1 MIAMAYGNNLVFIV
15 CFALTCMGMTLAR
28 AVNNNMDAIQIL
40 SVDAAHLFAENDQK
54 IQVTLIN
61 QSKNSIKEIEIS
73 VKQKKVNLQNPLQMG
88 AKQTVVFD
96 VPWNIQN
103 RGYVKIPTIIVSS
116 KYPSGLFNAWKIFK
130 SSNKTLVYPARK
142 GQTHFPNHVSAQQ
155 ESLGLIREIR
165 DYKPGDSP
173 KRIHWRSL
181 AKNQQLRTLVHEG
194 DDGRKCE
201 LNLKDLNHLNFEDQ
215 LSQLSLWLH
224 LAETHSYDWKL
235 ILGNKIHDSK
245 VDPHIY
251 YQAMN
256 DLALM
261 ADKK

>member
-1 MIAMAYGNNLVFIV
+1 
-15 CFALTCMGMTLAR
+15 MGMTLAR
-28 AVNNNMDAIQIL
+28 AINSNMDAVQIL
-40 SVDAAHLFAENDQK
+40 SVEAVHLFAEDDQK
-54 IQVTLIN
+54 IQVTLLN
-61 QSKNSIKEIEIS
+61 QSKNLIKEIEVS
-73 VKQKKVNLQNPLQMG
+73 VKQKKVTLQNPLEIG

-103 RGYVKIPTIIVSS
+103 RGYVKIPTIVVSS
-116 KYPSGLFNAWKIFK
+116 KYPSGLFNAWRIFK
-130 SSNKTLVYPARK
+130 SPNKTLVYPTRK
-142 GQTHFPNHVSAQQ
+142 GQRHFPNYVSAQQ

-201 LNLKDLNHLNFEDQ
+201 FNIKDLKHLKFEDQ
-215 LSQLSLWLH
+215 ISQLSLWLH
-224 LAETHSYDWKL
+224 LAETESYDWKL
-235 ILGNKIHDSK
+235 ILGAKVYDSK

-251 YQAMN
+251 HQAMKT
-256 DLALM
+256 LALM
-261 ADKK
+261 VEKE